1 MIKLFTMLAAA
12 GAFTLCGCATTETTS
27 ADKPAHPCTMEKGG
41 AGHQCMK
48 GKECRHDGKDGHQ
61 CKMKGKDAQGQTGHQ
76 CKMEGKDQAGH
87 QCKMDGK
94 DAKGQAGHQCKM
106 SKEAAAPAAK

>member
-12 GAFTLCGCATTETTS
+12 GVFTLCGCATTEPPS
-27 ADKPAHPCTMEKGG
+27 DKPAHPCTMEKGG

-61 CKMKGKDAQGQTGHQ
+61 CRMKGKKA
-76 CKMEGKDQAGH
+76 E
-87 QCKMDGK
+87 
-94 DAKGQAGHQCKM
+94 GQAGHQCKTDGKGEAGHQCKM
-106 SKEAAAPAAK
+106 NKEATAPATK